1 MNKVKVSEVCYVN
14 EWRHRAFREGNER
27 EERTL
32 HVSQGLSS
40 PQLQS
45 CAIFYLVRQAWPAI
59 CTGALRS
66 VSLGYL
72 RGGEAP
78 QLHPRERTGPDWP
91 APNGNAVNI
100 HVYSQVLFT
109 HPCDIAGQN
118 WSRETGC
125 LIDRGNGESWWWW
138 DFGGERELLTAPF
151 GVACI

>member
-14 EWRHRAFREGNER
+14 EWRHRAFREGNEERR
-27 EERTL
+27 ERCTS
-32 HVSQGLSS
+32 HRGYRPPASI
-40 PQLQS
+40 

-59 CTGALRS
+59 CTGALQS

-109 HPCDIAGQN
+109 RPCDIAGQN

-125 LIDRGNGESWWWW
+125 LIDKCNGESWWWW
-138 DFGGERELLTAPF
+138 TLVVRELLTAPLC
-151 GVACI
+151 VACI